1 MKNSGILIGL
11 LVLGVVVI
19 AGCAR
24 AGSKKS
30 GGIEE
35 PVYTVVEKQGAIELR
50 QYQAQIVAETLVSGS
65 FEDVGNEAFRR
76 LFKYISGDNQAKQS
90 IAMTAPVGQQA
101 AKGEKIAMTAPV
113 GQQAVGDQ
121 YSVTFMMPATYT
133 METIPQPTDEKVTIR
148 QIPPQLT
155 AVIRYSGVWS
165 QKRYNDHLAKLQ
177 EFIQQK
183 GLIAVG
189 VPNFARYNPPFMPFF
204 LRRNEIII
212 EVQQHLPAADSAG
225 N

>member
-1 MKNSGILIGL
+1 MRNSGIFLGL
-11 LVLGVVVI
+11 LVLGLVFI
-19 AGCAR
+19 AGCAK

-35 PVYTVVEKQGAIELR
+35 PPYTVVEKQGAIELR

-65 FEDVGNEAFRR
+65 FEDVGNEGFRR

-90 IAMTAPVGQQA
+90 IVMTAPVGQQA

-121 YSVTFMMPATYT
+121 YSITFMMPASYT
-133 METIPQPTDEKVTIR
+133 METIPQPTDDKVVIR

-155 AVIRYSGVWS
+155 AVIRYSGFWS
-165 QKRYNDHLAKLQ
+165 QKQYDAHLAKLQ
-177 EFIQQK
+177 AFIEQK
-183 GLIAVG
+183 KLTVVG

-204 LRRNEIII
+204 MRRNEILI
-212 EVQQHLPAADSAG
+212 EVQQPLPAASSAV

>member
-1 MKNSGILIGL
+1 MKISGIFLGL
-11 LVLGVVVI
+11 LVLAVVFI
-19 AGCAR
+19 AGCAKS
-24 AGSKKS
+24 GSKKS

-35 PVYTVVEKQGAIELR
+35 PPYTVIEKQGDIELR

-65 FEDVGNEAFRR
+65 FEDVGNEAFGR
-76 LFKYISGDNQAKQS
+76 LFKYISGDNLAKQS

-121 YSVTFMMPATYT
+121 YSITFMMPAGYT
-133 METIPQPTDEKVTIR
+133 METIPQPTDQKVAIR

-155 AVIRYSGVWS
+155 AVIRYSGFWS
-165 QKRYNDHLAKLQ
+165 QKRYNEHLAKLQ
-177 EFIQQK
+177 EFIEQK
-183 GLIAVG
+183 KLTAAG

-204 LRRNEIII
+204 MRRNEILI
-212 EVQQHLPAADSAG
+212 EVQKP
-225 N
+225 